1 MYGDLRYVERYW
13 GRETAAHVRE
23 LMMQSPKIGG
33 VALYEE
39 GHFKFKVL
47 WFEPANF
54 TAPFVL
60 YPEPSGRA
68 QHIEL
73 LDHWETLFYL
83 TQHREAARTEFRWRY
98 SYPSQVSYVA
108 EVALK
113 SALARMFGL
122 TNIRLDDLIAVSR
135 RDRFVIFAS
144 RNWDAGIGVLATPQS
159 WMILTSVYRYSAD
172 LYGGLVPAS
181 VAARDFAPQI
191 EMLRNDRNG
200 CLKVI
205 SSLAFTDVAFEVAR
219 CFSAE
224 N

>member
-13 GRETAAHVRE
+13 GPKTAAHVRE

-39 GHFKFKVL
+39 GHFKFKIL

-68 QHIEL
+68 QRIEL
-73 LDHWETLFYL
+73 LDHWEVLYFL
-83 TQHREAARTEFRWRY
+83 TQHREAAQAEFRWRY

-113 SALARMFGL
+113 SALARTFGL
-122 TNIRLDDLIAVSR
+122 KHLSLNDLIAVSR
-135 RDRFVIFAS
+135 RDRFAIFAS
-144 RNWDAGIGVLATPQS
+144 RNWDAGVGVLATPQS
-159 WMILTSVYRYSAD
+159 WMVLTSVYRYSAD

-181 VAARDFAPQI
+181 VAAQDFAPQI
-191 EMLRNDRNG
+191 EMLRNDRDG
-200 CLKVI
+200 CMKIL
-205 SSLAFTDVAFEVAR
+205 SSLAFPDIGLEAAR
-219 CFSAE
+219 FFHAA